1 MLAIA
6 GVIWLA
12 WAMIAPL
19 FGLVFGADTE
29 PGEYAW
35 PVAGV
40 IDGDTIKVDAGADM
54 PGELAAL
61 SVRIRGVDAPETGGR
76 AKCESE
82 ATRGAAATAF
92 VAEAVAV
99 AVAGADVVLVRNPA
113 FRKRGCSGR
122 IVADV
127 VVDGRSLAAALLEA
141 GHARPYE
148 RGRRGRWCGQ

>member
-19 FGLVFGADTE
+19 FGLVFGAGADTE

-92 VAEAVAV
+92 VAEAVA
-99 AVAGADVVLVRNPA
+99 GADVVLVRNPA

-127 VVDGRSLAAALLEA
+127 VDDGRSLAAALLKA

-148 RGRRGRWCGQ
+148 RGRRGRWCGR